1 RRLVAAI
8 QEREVPMGGLSPW
21 HWMIILAVAL
31 LLFGGY
37 RKLPDAARSL
47 GRSMR
52 IFKSEVTGLRED
64 DEARQQARQATPH
77 TPPVIEG
84 EPVIRP
90 TSKSEEPSRQRED

>member
-1 RRLVAAI
+1 MHWLV
-8 QEREVPMGGLSPW
+8 
-21 HWMIILAVAL
+21 IIAVAL

-52 IFKSEVTGLRED
+52 VFKSEVSGLRED
-64 DEARQQARQATPH
+64 DEARQAARPATPHTTPH

-84 EPVIRP
+84 EPVVRP
-90 TSKSEEPSRQRED
+90 TSNAEEPTRQRED

>member
-1 RRLVAAI
+1 
-8 QEREVPMGGLSPW
+8 MGTFSVW
-21 HWMIILAVAL
+21 HWLIVIAVVL
-31 LLFGGY
+31 LLFGY
-37 RKLPDAARSL
+37 RKMPDAARSL

-52 IFKSEVTGLRED
+52 IFKSEVSGLRED

-90 TSKSEEPSRQRED
+90 TSKTEEPSRQRED

>member
-1 RRLVAAI
+1 
-8 QEREVPMGGLSPW
+8 MGTLAPW
-21 HWMIILAVAL
+21 HWIVLIAVVL
-31 LLFGGY
+31 LLFGY

-52 IFKSEVTGLRED
+52 VFKSEVSGLRED
-64 DEARQQARQATPH
+64 DEARRATKPPTQH

-90 TSKSEEPSRQRED
+90 SSKAEEPSRQRED